1 MRRKAITLVIA
12 MAITTLTTTA
22 CDKQEQKVVMPE
34 TSRTAPNPNVDPSVP
49 NVALGTPTAAERK
62 ESANPVQ
69 GQVDPKEPAQR
80 RDFEQRK

>member
-1 MRRKAITLVIA
+1 MRREAITLVMA
-12 MAITTLTTTA
+12 MAIVSVTTTA
-22 CDKQEQKVVMPE
+22 CDKQAQQVVMPE

-49 NVALGTPTAAERK
+49 NIALGTPTAAERK

-80 RDFEQRK
+80 KAFEQSK

>member
-1 MRRKAITLVIA
+1 MRREAITLVLA

-22 CDKQEQKVVMPE
+22 CDKPE
-34 TSRTAPNPNVDPSVP
+34 RQAVAPDASRTAPNLNVDPSVP
-49 NVALGTPTAAERK
+49 KVALGTPTAAERK